1 MNTVE
6 FLIEDDL
13 KDMKFMF
20 LKCTSLK
27 RIEFLNI
34 ETSKVYFLAYMFQGC
49 NELE

>member
-1 MNTVE
+1 MNTVD

-49 NELE
+49 SELE